1 MSNQRPSWELLR
13 IALLVTA
20 LLGIVVASL
29 VFHLDGLE
37 RGQVVV
43 VLLTALAWVDAWM
56 YRTDRPWLRF
66 AGTGIL
72 SALAVHLV
80 FQ

>member
-1 MSNQRPSWELLR
+1 MRNQRPFWELLR
-13 IALLVTA
+13 IALLVLA
-20 LLGIVVASL
+20 LLGIVVVSV

-43 VLLTALAWVDAWM
+43 ILLGALAWADAWI
-56 YRTDRPWLRF
+56 YRNDKPWVRF
-66 AGTGIL
+66 AAAGIL
-72 SALAVHLV
+72 SVLAVHL